1 MFMNLS
7 RDYKNLIL
15 ISATIVVSSVF
26 FFGASILGSTYA
38 QSLDKITI
46 SLNSVNYAP
55 LTDKT
60 TNQVKAVVHYETN
73 DPTLVNAKIN
83 GAMEVFAP
91 NGTKVKTSTA
101 GGGFILAGPSNNIQF
116 ATSFKDPAMTSVNV
130 DVVLTD
136 ANKTQDLSN
145 HVTGEATLN
154 ATGGLAASAAG
165 GQAAATTDQA
175 IDTSTPI
182 Q

>member
-1 MFMNLS
+1 MNLS
-7 RDYKNLIL
+7 RNYKNLIL
-15 ISATIVVSSVF
+15 ISATIVVSSAF
-26 FFGASILGSTYA
+26 FFGASILSSTYA

-46 SLNSVNYAP
+46 TLNSINFAP

-60 TNQVKAVVHYETN
+60 KNQVKTVVHYETN

-83 GAMEVFAP
+83 GAMEVYAP

-116 ATSFKDPAMTSVNV
+116 ASTFSDPALTSVKV

-145 HVTGEATLN
+145 HVTGDAALN
-154 ATGGLAASAAG
+154 ATGDQAATG
-165 GQAAATTDQA
+165 GQTLDTT
-175 IDTSTPI
+175 TPPA

>member
-1 MFMNLS
+1 MNIS

-26 FFGASILGSTYA
+26 FFGASILSSTYA

-46 SLNSVNYAP
+46 NLNSLDFAP

-60 TNQVKAVVHYETN
+60 INQVKAVVHYETN

-116 ATSFKDPAMTSVNV
+116 ASSFTDPALTSVNV
-130 DVVLTD
+130 DIVLMD
-136 ANKTQDLSN
+136 ANKTQELSN

-154 ATGGLAASAAG
+154 AT
-165 GQAAATTDQA
+165 AAAPGAAPGEQT
-175 IDTSTPI
+175 IDTGAPLT
-182 Q
+182 

>member
-7 RDYKNLIL
+7 RTYKNLIL
-15 ISATIVVSSVF
+15 ISVTIAVSSAF
-26 FFGASILGSTYA
+26 FFGASILSSTYA

-46 SLNSVNYAP
+46 TLNSINFAP

-60 TNQVKAVVHYETN
+60 KNQVKTVVHYETN

-83 GAMEVFAP
+83 GAMEVYAP

-116 ATSFKDPAMTSVNV
+116 ASTFSDPALTSVKV

-145 HVTGEATLN
+145 HVTGDAALN
-154 ATGGLAASAAG
+154 ATGDQAATG
-165 GQAAATTDQA
+165 GQTLDTT
-175 IDTSTPI
+175 TPPA

>member
-1 MFMNLS
+1 MNLS

-15 ISATIVVSSVF
+15 ISATIVVSAVF

-46 SLNSVNYAP
+46 SLNSLDFAP

-73 DPTLVNAKIN
+73 DPTLVNGKIN
-83 GAMEVFAP
+83 GAMKVYAA
-91 NGTKVKTSTA
+91 NQTLVKTSTA

-116 ATSFKDPAMTSVNV
+116 ATSFKDPALTSVNV

-154 ATGGLAASAAG
+154 ATGGQAASAAG
-165 GQAAATTDQA
+165 GQAAATTNQA

>member
-15 ISATIVVSSVF
+15 ISATIVVSAVF

-46 SLNSVNYAP
+46 SLNSLDFAP

-60 TNQVKAVVHYETN
+60 TNQVKAVVHYEAT

-116 ATSFKDPAMTSVNV
+116 ATSFKDPALTSVNV

-136 ANKTQDLSN
+136 ANKTQELSN
-145 HVTGEATLN
+145 HVTGEAALN
-154 ATGGLAASAAG
+154 ATGSQAAAAG
-165 GQAAATTDQA
+165 GQAAATGGQA
-175 IDTSTPI
+175 IDTSTPL

>member
-1 MFMNLS
+1 MNLS
-7 RDYKNLIL
+7 RNHKNLML
-15 ISATIVVSSVF
+15 ISATIVVGSAL
-26 FFGASILGSTYA
+26 FFGASIIGSIYA

-46 SLNSVNYAP
+46 SMNSLDFAP

-60 TNQVKAVVHYETN
+60 KNQVKAVVHYNTN

-83 GAMEVFAP
+83 GVMEVFAE

-116 ATSFKDPAMTSVNV
+116 ATTFSDPNLKSGTV

-136 ANKTQDLSN
+136 LNKTSDLSN
-145 HVTGEATLN
+145 HVNGTFTLN
-154 ATGGLAASAAG
+154 SAG
-165 GQAAATTDQA
+165 GQAAAADASLSSPAADPTATTPQ
-175 IDTSTPI
+175 P
-182 Q
+182 

>member
-1 MFMNLS
+1 MNLS
-7 RDYKNLIL
+7 RNYRNLIL
-15 ISATIVVSSVF
+15 ISVTIAVSSAF
-26 FFGASILGSTYA
+26 FFGASILSSTYA

-46 SLNSVNYAP
+46 TLNSINFAP

-60 TNQVKAVVHYETN
+60 KNQVKTVVHYETHN
-73 DPTLVNAKIN
+73 PTLVNAKIN
-83 GAMEVFAP
+83 GAMEVYAP

-116 ATSFKDPAMTSVNV
+116 ASTFSDPALTSVKV

-145 HVTGEATLN
+145 HVTGDAALN
-154 ATGGLAASAAG
+154 ATGDPTATG
-165 GQAAATTDQA
+165 GQTLDTT
-175 IDTSTPI
+175 TPPA

>member
-1 MFMNLS
+1 MNLS

-26 FFGASILGSTYA
+26 FFGASILSSTYA

-46 SLNSVNYAP
+46 TLNSLDFAP

-60 TNQVKAVVHYETN
+60 INQVKGVVHYETN

-83 GAMEVFAP
+83 GAMEVYAP
-91 NGTKVKTSTA
+91 NGTKVKTSSA

-116 ATSFKDPAMTSVNV
+116 ASSFTDPALTSVNV
-130 DVVLTD
+130 DIVLMD
-136 ANKTQDLSN
+136 ANKTQELSN

-154 ATGGLAASAAG
+154 ATSPAAG
-165 GQAAATTDQA
+165 AATGAATGEQT
-175 IDTSTPI
+175 IDTGAPLT

>member
-7 RDYKNLIL
+7 RNYKNLIL
-15 ISATIVVSSVF
+15 ISATIVVSSAF
-26 FFGASILGSTYA
+26 FFGASILSSTYA

-46 SLNSVNYAP
+46 TLNSIDFAP

-60 TNQVKAVVHYETN
+60 KNQVKTVVHYETN

-83 GAMEVFAP
+83 GAMEVYAP

-116 ATSFKDPAMTSVNV
+116 ASTFTDPALTSVKV

-136 ANKTQDLSN
+136 ANKTLDLSN
-145 HVTGEATLN
+145 HVTGDAALN
-154 ATGGLAASAAG
+154 ATGDLAATG
-165 GQAAATTDQA
+165 GETLDTT
-175 IDTSTPI
+175 TPPA

>member
-1 MFMNLS
+1 MTYLMFMNFS
-7 RDYKNLIL
+7 RNYKNLIL
-15 ISATIVVSSVF
+15 ISAAIVVSSAL
-26 FFGASILGSTYA
+26 FFGASILSNTYA

-46 SLNSVNYAP
+46 TLNSVNFAP
-55 LTDKT
+55 MTDKT
-60 TNQVKAVVHYETN
+60 KNQVKAVVHYNTN

-116 ATSFKDPAMTSVNV
+116 ASTFTDPAMTSVKV
-130 DVVLTD
+130 DVVLKD

-145 HVTGEATLN
+145 HVTGDATLN
-154 ATGGLAASAAG
+154 ATGGQTASSG
-165 GQAAATTDQA
+165 GQA
-175 IDTSTPI
+175 IDTSTPP